1 MAVSAGIVRARAATK
16 RAIFCN
22 MESDLLVGM
31 VNGLPPQEDEFRL
44 AIGICVK
51 GG

>member
-1 MAVSAGIVRARAATK
+1 
-16 RAIFCN
+16 
-22 MESDLLVGM
+22 LVGM